1 MSFAMFVA
9 WVLAG
14 VVAGVLAGLVM
25 KRGGYGLKKD
35 IIFGLVG
42 SIGLSWIFRAIGVFT
57 GSGIVVAAIIAFIGA
72 VIPIVVQRKFWPTE
86 SAGEE
91 KADKWWRWGL
101 GATVVAVVAWMTLG
115 PVPQPAA
122 TAAVI
127 EDKTYAVTPASVK
140 VQAGI
145 VTGEVTAMKVAER
158 VEKGSDRIVS
168 PAKLTATLTL
178 KNTSANQ
185 TVRLIEGK
193 LLYIDAQVTATLT
206 LKNTSAN
213 QTVRLIEGKLLYID
227 AQGQP
232 IKLEDARTEPTLKFA
247 TYGSERLDPG
257 QEATQSLDV
266 EFPAEALKAKRLKEI
281 RLELA
286 YIPSPFRE
294 ETVNFAV
301 SIGAG
306 K

>member
-1 MSFAMFVA
+1 MSFTMFVT
-9 WVLAG
+9 WVLVG

-35 IIFGLVG
+35 VIFGLVG
-42 SIGLSWIFRAIGVFT
+42 AIGLSVIFRAVGLFPQA
-57 GSGIVVAAIIAFIGA
+57 GIVVAAIIAFIGA

-91 KADKWWRWGL
+91 KADEWWRWGL

-127 EDKTYAVTPASVK
+127 EDKTYTVTPASVK

-145 VTGEVTAMKVAER
+145 VTGEDIEMKVAER
-158 VEKGSDRIVS
+158 VEKGSDRIVT
-168 PAKLTATLTL
+168 PAKLTATLRL

-193 LLYIDAQVTATLT
+193 L
-206 LKNTSAN
+206 
-213 QTVRLIEGKLLYID
+213 RYID
-227 AQGQP
+227 AQGQL
-232 IKLEDARTEPTLKFA
+232 IKLEDSRTEPTLKFA

-257 QEATQSLDV
+257 QEATQTLDV
-266 EFPAEALKAKRLKEI
+266 EFPAEALKARRLKEI
-281 RLELA
+281 RLA
-286 YIPSPFRE
+286 FSYIPSPYRE

-301 SIGAG
+301 SIGAE

>member
-9 WVLAG
+9 WVLVG
-14 VVAGVLAGLVM
+14 VVAGVLAGLVVQ
-25 KRGGYGLKKD
+25 RGGYGLKRD
-35 IIFGLVG
+35 VILGLVG
-42 SIGLSWIFRAIGVFT
+42 SVGASVIFRTLGVLT
-57 GSGIVVAAIIAFIGA
+57 EAGIAVSAIIAFVGAAILIGA
-72 VIPIVVQRKFWPTE
+72 QRKFWPTE

-101 GATVVAVVAWMTLG
+101 GAAVVAVVAWMTLG

-127 EDKTYAVTPASVK
+127 EDKTYTVTPASVK

-145 VTGEVTAMKVAER
+145 VSGEVIEMKVAER
-158 VEKGSDRIVS
+158 IEKGSDRIVTA
-168 PAKLTATLTL
+168 AKLTGTLRM

-185 TVRLIEGK
+185 TVRLLEGK
-193 LLYIDAQVTATLT
+193 L
-206 LKNTSAN
+206 
-213 QTVRLIEGKLLYID
+213 RYID
-227 AQGQP
+227 AQGRP
-232 IKLEDARTEPTLKFA
+232 IKLEDARTEPTFKLA
-247 TYGSERLDPG
+247 GYGTERLDPG

-281 RLELA
+281 RLAFA

-294 ETVNFAV
+294 ETVNFPV

>member
-35 IIFGLVG
+35 IIFGLFG

-127 EDKTYAVTPASVK
+127 EDKTHAGTPAAGK
-140 VQAGI
+140 GQAGTR
-145 VTGEVTAMKVAER
+145 TGEVTAVKVAQG
-158 VEKGSDRIVS
+158 VATGADRS
-168 PAKLTATLTL
+168 
-178 KNTSANQ
+178 
-185 TVRLIEGK
+185 G
-193 LLYIDAQVTATLT
+193 
-206 LKNTSAN
+206 
-213 QTVRLIEGKLLYID
+213 
-227 AQGQP
+227 
-232 IKLEDARTEPTLKFA
+232 
-247 TYGSERLDPG
+247 
-257 QEATQSLDV
+257 
-266 EFPAEALKAKRLKEI
+266 
-281 RLELA
+281 
-286 YIPSPFRE
+286 
-294 ETVNFAV
+294 
-301 SIGAG
+301 
-306 K
+306 

>member
-86 SAGEE
+86 SAGED
-91 KADKWWRWGL
+91 KAD
-101 GATVVAVVAWMTLG
+101 
-115 PVPQPAA
+115 
-122 TAAVI
+122 
-127 EDKTYAVTPASVK
+127 AVTPASVK

-185 TVRLIEGK
+185 TVRDRK
-193 LLYIDAQVTATLT
+193 
-206 LKNTSAN
+206 S
-213 QTVRLIEGKLLYID
+213 
-227 AQGQP
+227 
-232 IKLEDARTEPTLKFA
+232 
-247 TYGSERLDPG
+247 
-257 QEATQSLDV
+257 
-266 EFPAEALKAKRLKEI
+266 
-281 RLELA
+281 
-286 YIPSPFRE
+286 
-294 ETVNFAV
+294 
-301 SIGAG
+301 
-306 K
+306 